1 MACRWLTFRFREVF
15 LITANSS
22 MRTVG
27 VIGFFGVFVLFA
39 ALVALWRRAAGWD
52 AIPFPRRCILA
63 VSASRNWWLAY
74 SVGIL
79 VLFMGR
85 YQYSFQETFPV
96 VLLAIGLF
104 ALLFVLRVPR

>member
-1 MACRWLTFRFREVF
+1 MK
-15 LITANSS
+15 
-22 MRTVG
+22 TVG

-39 ALVALWRRAAGWD
+39 AILVLWRRADDWGG
-52 AIPFPRRCILA
+52 IPFSRRCILA

-85 YQYSFQETFPV
+85 YRYSFLETFPV
-96 VLLAIGLF
+96 ILLAIGL
-104 ALLFVLRVPR
+104 AILLSFLRATR

>member
-1 MACRWLTFRFREVF
+1 
-15 LITANSS
+15 
-22 MRTVG
+22 MRTLG
-27 VIGFFGVFVLFA
+27 VIGFFGVFILFA
-39 ALVALWRRAAGWD
+39 AGLTLWRRAEDWD
-52 AIPFPRRCILA
+52 GVPLFRRCILG

-96 VLLAIGLF
+96 VLVAIGLA
-104 ALLFVLRVPR
+104 ALLFVLGIPR

>member
-1 MACRWLTFRFREVF
+1 
-15 LITANSS
+15 